1 MYILIRAQPKRI
13 NSNINYMKCFVDDVS
28 KEKKEELFNL
38 MDNATINIL
47 KINHT
52 YLKISKEDYKKNFDE
67 AKSKN
72 QIDDI

>member
-1 MYILIRAQPKRI
+1 
-13 NSNINYMKCFVDDVS
+13 MKCFVDDVS